1 MKRKIYVTER
11 EREKVTGMPRA
22 NQEGH
27 NNVELTGLKREKKR
41 AALLREDEGVRR
53 ERLSSTLK
61 IKSKVRKET

>member
-27 NNVELTGLKREKKR
+27 NNVELTGSKREKK
-41 AALLREDEGVRR
+41 
-53 ERLSSTLK
+53 
-61 IKSKVRKET
+61 KSCFAKRG